1 MKNFSLF
8 LFPAI
13 VLLASCQKEDTYP
26 PLGNN
31 SGTLLIKSV
40 AVQNGETS
48 TTTYSYTS
56 DNKIDVIST
65 VGTSGGIDIGDYR
78 RFYRDANGRI
88 VKIAHKVPPQSGIEV
103 DTAFTYVY
111 YPNATTLNYNNTVMK
126 LSVAGFDVNDSTLYT
141 YNGNNQIT
149 EGYTY
154 ESSPLFGLVQEIRAV
169 YTYDAAGNVT
179 KMEGYNNATGTMQL
193 AATFDLEYDD
203 KTNPLAFNQEVVLIT
218 GGAPGSSKNNVTV
231 IKFKDV
237 NNANTQTIT
246 NTYTYGANGLP
257 EKMVSVDDSDNST
270 TTATFYYQ

>member
-1 MKNFSLF
+1 MKFFSLF
-8 LFPAI
+8 L
-13 VLLASCQKEDTYP
+13 VVTSLLFASCQKEDTYP

-31 SGTLLIKSV
+31 TGTLLIKSV

-78 RFYRDANGRI
+78 KFYRDASGRI
-88 VKIAHKVPPQSGIEV
+88 VKIAHKIPPQSGVEV

-126 LSVAGFDVNDSTLYT
+126 LSVSGFDVNDSTLYT

-154 ESSPLFGLVQEIRAV
+154 ESSPLFGPVQEIRFV

-179 KMEGYNNATGTMQL
+179 KIEGYNNATGTMQL
-193 AATFDLEYDD
+193 SVTFDLEYDD
-203 KTNPLAFNQEVVLIT
+203 KNNPLAFDQEVLLIT

-231 IKFKDV
+231 AKFKDV
-237 NNANTQTIT
+237 NNTDTQTIT

-270 TTATFYYQ
+270 TTTTFYYQ